1 MHTVHIVLAAGSL
14 AAAGV
19 GTGCCLAGRHPVG
32 VTAAAGMAAMLLG
45 MADTMLTG
53 GTLLRPWAW
62 AAVLVG
68 LGLVALAAR
77 RRTACDGPPA
87 GPGTLR
93 ALHPVVMG
101 VLVLAAAVGPGGPA
115 GPAVGHAP
123 GHHGAAALG
132 TAPVLVVAAA
142 VAVGHAVACAVE
154 ARRRGDVLLR
164 AELAAA
170 ATSTLAMA
178 AMPWLAT

>member
-32 VTAAAGMAAMLLG
+32 ATAGAGMAAMLLS

-101 VLVLAAAVGPGGPA
+101 VLVLAAAVGSGGPA
-115 GPAVGHAP
+115 AGHAP

-132 TAPVLVVAAA
+132 TAPVPVLAVA
-142 VAVGHAVACAVE
+142 VAVGYAVACAVE

-164 AELAAA
+164 GELAAA

-178 AMPWLAT
+178 AMPWLSP

>member
-1 MHTVHIVLAAGSL
+1 MHTVLAAGSL

-32 VTAAAGMAAMLLG
+32 ATAGAGMAAMLLG

-77 RRTACDGPPA
+77 RRSACDGPSA

-93 ALHPVVMG
+93 ALHPVAMG
-101 VLVLAAAVGPGGPA
+101 VLVLAAVVGPGGPTA
-115 GPAVGHAP
+115 GHAP
-123 GHHGAAALG
+123 GHHGAGALG
-132 TAPVLVVAAA
+132 VAPVPVVAVA
-142 VAVGHAVACAVE
+142 VAVGYAVACAVE

-178 AMPWLAT
+178 AMPWLSP

>member
-1 MHTVHIVLAAGSL
+1 VHTVHTVLAAGSL

-32 VTAAAGMAAMLLG
+32 ATAGAGMAAMLLG

-77 RRTACDGPPA
+77 RRSACDGPSA

-93 ALHPVVMG
+93 ALHPVAMG
-101 VLVLAAAVGPGGPA
+101 VLVLAAVVGPGGPTA
-115 GPAVGHAP
+115 GHAP
-123 GHHGAAALG
+123 GHHGAGALG
-132 TAPVLVVAAA
+132 VAPVPVVAVA
-142 VAVGHAVACAVE
+142 VAVGYAVACAVE

-178 AMPWLAT
+178 AMPWLSP